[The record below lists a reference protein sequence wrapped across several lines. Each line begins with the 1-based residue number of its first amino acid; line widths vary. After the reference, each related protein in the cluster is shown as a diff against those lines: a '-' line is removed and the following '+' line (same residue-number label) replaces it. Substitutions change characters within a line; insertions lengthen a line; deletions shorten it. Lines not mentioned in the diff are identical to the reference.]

1 MDESKL
7 RWITAIVILIVGTG
21 YMVWLLLTYV
31 RFQAT
36 DTYVRQTLADY
47 LKGTPA
53 NEPNPE

>member
-7 RWITAIVILIVGTG
+7 RWIAATVILMVGVG

-47 LKGTPA
+47 LVGKPA
-53 NEPNPE
+53 SESNSE